1 MGVRPGTR
9 SPHTGTEF
17 KQRSGGELLKTFF
30 DPSIVD
36 LFGWGFFLFV
46 CFICLV
52 LFLQTLK
59 PEVRVEGKMLSPL
72 MRRQQNVMTTCEFPQ
87 MNKKKK

>member
-30 DPSIVD
+30 FLLSVMD
-36 LFGWGFFLFV
+36 LFGWGSFCLS
-46 CFICLV
+46 CLV
-52 LFLQTLK
+52 FTNFETRSPSL
-59 PEVRVEGKMLSPL
+59 GKDAKSADAEATQRDDNL
-72 MRRQQNVMTTCEFPQ
+72 
-87 MNKKKK
+87 